1 VFVPFLDRRCVMKTA
16 FGVGTVLAFVL
27 LGGTAH
33 ASYPAG
39 IYVRVHDVK
48 YEGDDASPTAVK
60 IYGDFVL
67 AMPGLKLSEA
77 KRGVMYFSI
86 VPGKESVCRAEWAD
100 LKKMASTD
108 LTAANYVGFGSTKVN
123 NEDADDATS
132 RANRPKVHEKESA
145 DLKPVPYPLNT
156 GLIKLRPRATDDD
169 DNGLPVA
176 RLRLYREK
184 NPLPADKK

>member
-1 VFVPFLDRRCVMKTA
+1 MKTA

-48 YEGDDASPTAVK
+48 FEPDATSPTAVK
-60 IYGDFVL
+60 VYGDFVL
-67 AMPGLKLSEA
+67 AMPGLKLGEA
-77 KRGVMYFSI
+77 KRGFMYFSI
-86 VPGKESVCRAEWAD
+86 VRGKEETCRAEWAD

-123 NEDADDATS
+123 EEDAADPKS
-132 RANRPKVHEKESA
+132 RANLPKVHEKESA

-156 GLIKLRPRATDDD
+156 GLIKLRPRAADEA
-169 DNGLPVA
+169 DNSPDSGTPVV